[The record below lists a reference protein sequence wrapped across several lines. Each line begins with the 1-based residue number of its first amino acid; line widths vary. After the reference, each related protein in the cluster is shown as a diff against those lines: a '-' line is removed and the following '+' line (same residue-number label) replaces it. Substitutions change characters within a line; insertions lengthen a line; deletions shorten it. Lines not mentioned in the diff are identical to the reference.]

1 MEKLGVRKEILHE
14 DLRNEEANLMQQLQK
29 IMSDPTKTASDRSSI
44 ELRLNQVRNKL
55 TELDLKNLG

>member
-1 MEKLGVRKEILHE
+1 MEKLGVKKEILHE
-14 DLRNEEANLMQQLQK
+14 DLRNEEASLMQQLQK
-29 IMSDPTKTASDRSSI
+29 IMSDPTKTASDKSGI